1 MRAALLDGIVLGLQ
15 YGLLGV
21 GLTLIYGLAGVLNLA
36 HGQVAV
42 LGAIVVSL
50 LMADGVPVV
59 VAAAIGIAAAAAFMV
74 LLDLSLMRAV
84 YRQHGEQRILLGLLL
99 MLGVSFAVEGF
110 LTWQY
115 PVQQLSIRISGEA
128 VPILGVPMPV
138 GALVASCVAVAA
150 ALLLAAF
157 FRMTVLGRGVRSVI
171 QDEAGAR
178 LCGVNPSAARRL
190 VFGLSGALACLV
202 AVTRSMTGPI
212 GYGNA
217 IAFTLAEAGAARLRP
232 DPDRGRLAGARATP
246 LPRVAAHDACDHG
259 RNVVR
264 CVRGRVQR
272 HLRQHRATLPLH
284 WRARRRWRLHVG
296 NLRRP
301 RRAPRGGEHRGRRR
315 DRDRDRRPAELD
327 LGEARARHDLRR

>member
-1 MRAALLDGIVLGLQ
+1 MRAAILDGIVLGLQ

-50 LMADGVPVV
+50 LMGDGVPVV
-59 VAAAIGIAAAAAFMV
+59 AAAAIGIAAASAFMV
-74 LLDLSLMRAV
+74 LLDQTLMRAV

-110 LTWQY
+110 LTWRY
-115 PVQQLSIRISGEA
+115 PVQQLGIRISGEA

-138 GALVASCVAVAA
+138 GALVASGVAIAA
-150 ALLLAAF
+150 GLLLVVF
-157 FRMTVLGRGVRSVI
+157 FRSTVLGRGVRSVI

-178 LCGVNPSAARRL
+178 LCGVNPSAARTL
-190 VFGLSGALACLV
+190 VFGISGALACLV

-217 IAFTLAEAGAARLRP
+217 IAFTTLALIVAVVGGLGSVPGAF
-232 DPDRGRLAGARATP
+232 LAGLLLGIVDRLSSTYIGTYVTTIV
-246 LPRVAAHDACDHG
+246 LLLCAALTI
-259 RNVVR
+259 VVR
-264 CVRGRVQR
+264 PSGLLGR
-272 HLRQHRATLPLH
+272 P
-284 WRARRRWRLHVG
+284 
-296 NLRRP
+296 
-301 RRAPRGGEHRGRRR
+301 E
-315 DRDRDRRPAELD
+315 
-327 LGEARARHDLRR
+327 